1 MGWPL
6 TSSKQAHLLVP
17 AWRGLNRSGSEEAAT
32 ILTWIQK
39 QLETYLPE
47 EAAAK

>member
-1 MGWPL
+1 VGWPL

-17 AWRGLNRSGSEEAAT
+17 AWRSGSEEAAT